1 MMFKTVELL
10 CKKTMSDAA
19 SPVSVVE
26 HYKCNWRSWT
36 WKINV
41 EWEGKWDFEWSNTC
55 VNYSCTVFL
64 CKCSQWTERLFTES
78 GCCCWWWWYVGITW
92 TCSSVHRLR
101 SCLELRADFVNSVM
115 DIIVVI
121 WLNRSHIAMLE
132 FLIRSSM
139 WQHTDIL
146 DLSNSQQDKNTSQ
159 MIRLEVSRLV

>member
-10 CKKTMSDAA
+10 CKKTMSDKA

-41 EWEGKWDFEWSNTC
+41 ELEGKWDFEWSNTC

-115 DIIVVI
+115 DSGHYSGD
-121 WLNRSHIAMLE
+121 LTEQESHCHVGVPDQIKYVTTY
-132 FLIRSSM
+132 R
-139 WQHTDIL
+139 HTWP
-146 DLSNSQQDKNTSQ
+146 QQQST
-159 MIRLEVSRLV
+159 R